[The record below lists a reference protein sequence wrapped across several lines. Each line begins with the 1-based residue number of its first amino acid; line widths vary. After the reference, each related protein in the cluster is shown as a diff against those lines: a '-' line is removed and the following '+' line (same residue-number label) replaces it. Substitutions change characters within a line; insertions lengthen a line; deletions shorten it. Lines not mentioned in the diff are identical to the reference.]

1 MKGYQPYTE
10 PNKLPTIGARS
21 DDRELALCLWIR
33 LLQLLPTQNRLGR
46 FLGAKVLSIFGQ
58 DASMQI

>member
-1 MKGYQPYTE
+1 MKGYQPYTK

-21 DDRELALCLWIR
+21 DDRELVLCLWIR
-33 LLQLLPTQNRLGR
+33 FLQLLPTQNRLGR

-58 DASMQI
+58 DASIQI